1 MSGEHPKL
9 IGEGEE
15 TLLKFPT
22 PFPIKAMGRMN
33 AANDADGGDSKNP
46 SGFAQIVIDI
56 ILKHAPDLDSKQIEM
71 RPSKN
76 GNFLSVTA
84 TVNATSKKQLDDIYR
99 ELSAHPLV
107 LMAL

>member
-1 MSGEHPKL
+1 MPDHPKN
-9 IGEGEE
+9 IGEGDE

-22 PFPIKAMGRMN
+22 PFPIKAMGKRE
-33 AANDADGGDSKNP
+33 D
-46 SGFAQIVIDI
+46 GFAQAVLEI
-56 ILKHAPDLDSKQIEM
+56 ILKHAPEFDAKTIEM

-84 TVNATSKKQLDDIYR
+84 TINAQSKAQLDDIYR
-99 ELSAHPLV
+99 ALTSHPLV

>member
-1 MSGEHPKL
+1 MMTNEHPKL

-22 PFPIKAMGRMN
+22 MFPIKAMGKM
-33 AANDADGGDSKNP
+33 ANADGKEGGQSN
-46 SGFAQIVIDI
+46 FAQLVIDI
-56 ILKHAPDLDSKQIEM
+56 VLKHAPDLDTKLIEM

-84 TVNATSKKQLDDIYR
+84 TINATSKNQIDDIYR
-99 ELSAHPLV
+99 ELSSHPLV

>member
-1 MSGEHPKL
+1 MSNERPKN

-22 PFPIKAMGRMN
+22 LFPIKAMGRMFN
-33 AANDADGGDSKNP
+33 EGDKQ
-46 SGFAQIVIDI
+46 FAQTVLDIV
-56 ILKHAPDLDSKQIEM
+56 LKHAPDVDQKMIEM

-76 GNFLSVTA
+76 GNFLSVTV
-84 TVNATSKKQLDDIYR
+84 TVNAQSKQQLDDIYR
-99 ELSAHPLV
+99 ELSSHPLV

>member
-1 MSGEHPKL
+1 MA
-9 IGEGEE
+9 EE

-22 PFPIKAMGRMN
+22 SFPIKAMGRRV
-33 AANDADGGDSKNP
+33 NDGNMQL
-46 SGFAQIVIDI
+46 AQIVADI
-56 ILKHAPDLDSKQIEM
+56 VVKHAPDFDVATIDM

-76 GNFLSVTA
+76 ANYIAVTA
-84 TVNATSKKQLDDIYR
+84 TIVAQSKQQLDDIYR

>member
-1 MSGEHPKL
+1 MANEHPKL
-9 IGEGEE
+9 IGEGID

-22 PFPIKAMGRMN
+22 MFPIKAMGKMTN
-33 AANDADGGDSKNP
+33 AGGAE
-46 SGFAQIVIDI
+46 SGQSNFAQLVIDI
-56 ILKHAPDLDSKQIEM
+56 VLKHAPDLDTKLIEM

-76 GNFLSVTA
+76 SNFLSVTA
-84 TVNATSKKQLDDIYR
+84 TINATSKNQIDDIYR

>member
-1 MSGEHPKL
+1 MSDHPKN

-15 TLLKFPT
+15 TLLRFPT
-22 PFPIKAMGRMN
+22 PFPIKAMGRRE
-33 AANDADGGDSKNP
+33 D
-46 SGFAQIVIDI
+46 GFAQAVLEI
-56 ILKHAPDLDSKQIEM
+56 ILKHAPDFDGQTMEM

-84 TVNATSKKQLDDIYR
+84 TINATSKAQLDDIYR
-99 ELSAHPLV
+99 ALTAHPAV

>member
-1 MSGEHPKL
+1 MAEHPKN

-15 TLLKFPT
+15 TILKFPT
-22 PFPIKAMGRMN
+22 SFPIKAMGRRV
-33 AANDADGGDSKNP
+33 NDENTQ
-46 SGFAQIVIDI
+46 FAQIVTDI
-56 ILKHAPDLDSKQIEM
+56 VLKHAPDFDVATLEM

-76 GNFLSVTA
+76 ANYIAVTA
-84 TVNATSKKQLDDIYR
+84 TITAQSKKQLDDIYR

>member
-1 MSGEHPKL
+1 MAERPKN

-15 TLLKFPT
+15 T
-22 PFPIKAMGRMN
+22 PFPIKAMGRRE
-33 AANDADGGDSKNP
+33 D
-46 SGFAQIVIDI
+46 GFAQAVLEI
-56 ILKHAPDLDSKQIEM
+56 ILKHAPDFDAKTIEM

-84 TVNATSKKQLDDIYR
+84 TVNAQSKAQLDDIYR
-99 ELSAHPLV
+99 ALTSHPLV

>member
-1 MSGEHPKL
+1 MANEHPKL
-9 IGEGEE
+9 IGEGTD

-22 PFPIKAMGRMN
+22 MFPIKAMGKMAN
-33 AANDADGGDSKNP
+33 AECAKASQSN
-46 SGFAQIVIDI
+46 FAQLVIDI
-56 ILKHAPDLDSKQIEM
+56 VLKHAPDLDTTLIEM

-84 TVNATSKKQLDDIYR
+84 TINATSKNQIDDIYR
-99 ELSAHPLV
+99 ELTAHPLV